1 MSLQQFLK
9 YISNNNNNTLF
20 VIEKLIEKYKYKILN
35 DSSVN
40 DIRTIKLYNNNE
52 YITIQ
57 SQIVIDDNLKK
68 QEFIELDY
76 KLVKQTLNSF
86 KFIGKY

>member
-52 YITIQ
+52 Q
-57 SQIVIDDNLKK
+57 
-68 QEFIELDY
+68 
-76 KLVKQTLNSF
+76 
-86 KFIGKY
+86 